1 MAIESTNIHMPR
13 FVDGLPQFFFWEL
26 DDVIVYV
33 LSLLIGILTRELTA
47 MFFIGII
54 IVKLFSMWKSNRLP
68 GALTH
73 LANRHL
79 SFPINKR
86 FRNGHNTDYIQ

>member
-1 MAIESTNIHMPR
+1 MAIDSTNIHMPR

-26 DDVIVYV
+26 DDIVVYV
-33 LSLLIGILTRELTA
+33 ASLMIGIVTRELTA

-54 IVKLFSMWKSNRLP
+54 LVKLFSMWKNNRLP

-73 LANRHL
+73 LVSRHL

-86 FRNGHNTDYIQ
+86 FPLGHNTDHIQ